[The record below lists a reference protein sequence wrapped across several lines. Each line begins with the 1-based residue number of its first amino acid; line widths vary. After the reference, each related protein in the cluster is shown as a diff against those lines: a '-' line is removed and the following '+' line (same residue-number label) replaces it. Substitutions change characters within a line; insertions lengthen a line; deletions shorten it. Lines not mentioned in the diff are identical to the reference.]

1 MVGFFHHQHT
11 FAYNVMVFLIF
22 SMNAARN
29 GFVATALGIE
39 SSFGVDL
46 LKQIVGMYIRLD
58 FEEIER
64 LRDHP
69 EILPKYDPRVPL
81 GDGRGVDIG
90 RAWEELAVFIDG
102 GVKVP
107 ESGPTVGEVPIPS
120 DDSRATWSY
129 IEPERVAEMADL
141 LRTMRRKTVRSR
153 YAVDLED
160 TQTLPG
166 ARTGAWGDRANYM
179 YNKLRTLAQHY
190 AEAADAGQ
198 GMLVRI
204 GERF

>member
-1 MVGFFHHQHT
+1 V
-11 FAYNVMVFLIF
+11 
-22 SMNAARN
+22 AAPQE
-29 GFVATALGIE
+29 FT

-58 FEEIER
+58 LDEIER

-81 GDGRGVDIG
+81 SDGRGIDIG

-107 ESGPTVGEVPIPS
+107 EVGPTVGEIPLAS
-120 DDSRATWSY
+120 TDTRATWSY
-129 IEPERVAEMADL
+129 VEPARVAEMAEH
-141 LRTMRRKTVRSR
+141 LRQMRRKTVRTR
-153 YAVDLED
+153 YQVDLED

-166 ARTGAWGDRANYM
+166 ARTGAWGDRANYI
-179 YNKLRTLAQHY
+179 YKKLRALAQHY
-190 AEAADAGQ
+190 AEAAEAGQ

>member
-1 MVGFFHHQHT
+1 M
-11 FAYNVMVFLIF
+11 
-22 SMNAARN
+22 
-29 GFVATALGIE
+29 ATALGIE

-58 FEEIER
+58 VAEIER

-81 GDGRGVDIG
+81 ADGRGIDIG

-107 ESGPTVGEVPIPS
+107 EVGPTVGEIPLPS
-120 DDSRATWSY
+120 TDSRATWSY
-129 IEPERVAEMADL
+129 VEPERVAEMAQQ
-141 LRTMRRKTVRSR
+141 LRSMRRKTVHNR
-153 YAVDLED
+153 YAVDMED

-166 ARTGAWGDRANYM
+166 TRTGAWGDRASYM
-179 YNKLRTLAQHY
+179 YNKLRVLAKHY
-190 AEAADAGQ
+190 TEAADAGQ

-204 GERF
+204 GERV